1 MPAAPKAAK
10 DIFQLCRGFERAF
23 STTIDSV
30 DYSALIRGT
39 FTGDNGLKGTV
50 NRLPIERQFKL
61 DNVKAVCR
69 QADGFQKSLVSP
81 EFGLKR
87 LVSEAVE
94 TVADP
99 VTSAVYKIHLV
110 LIDAARE
117 AARKASAF
125 ADVKAVN
132 ETRTPLQLPGFEKQ
146 VVFAAQQ
153 ALEAW
158 REEALTVAKTLV
170 TMEQSYVTAAFF
182 RHRTRERWNQIK
194 IQQMEQE
201 LVEGGGNQV
210 GSEDDSGDEESNV
223 RRSLDSSPPINR
235 NELATYSTTSSV
247 GGPLAGGLT
256 IPQQAQNPDDP
267 GDLKTGYLEKRVGEH
282 SGRQSVPG
290 ESFKWQKRYFVL
302 TEPKGMLYYFKS
314 ADDPPNYRGVI
325 NLKECRVED
334 VDVDGIA
341 RSTSSKAGD
350 QSAVSLLIKIGHKD
364 PTRPIVKNH
373 HSVVLRAE
381 SAAEKYSWLSR
392 LKNASSTGGARTPP
406 TKMDSSQKMAQSQ
419 RDQQTADYK
428 PEQRKS
434 PDPNSQRYSQPKT
447 PHPVQNSGFGGT
459 VLFHENS
466 NIGPEPLMNSSAVSA
481 QAQDEFLRQ
490 LAEDTAAYV
499 RTVCNTLVLTV
510 PKAIVH
516 CQVKRAQNHLLEAL
530 YAHISSLK
538 QFETDT
544 MLEENP
550 EAVQRRAA
558 TKKAS
563 LPVLQLG
570 APGLMACFA
579 QALGDLEDAVAE
591 VKSLMERAGENDKEV
606 NFPIGHPQEIKPMA
620 EMYLADKRAQ
630 QLPQEPNQA
639 FCYDMLNKVS
649 RSFAIVIQQL
659 PQELRTPI
667 CVFYLVLRALDTVED
682 DMALTVPFK
691 VPVLK
696 SFHEKISDKS
706 FTVQCGSGHYKRLM
720 EQYPR
725 VTEVFLT
732 LKPEYQK
739 VIAEITNRMGAGMAK
754 FIEKEVETCKEFDEY
769 CHYVAGLVGV
779 GLSKMMASSGLEAP
793 HFNDKEELSN
803 HMGLFLQKTNIIRDY
818 LEDILEEPA
827 PRMFWPREI
836 WGRYAEQL
844 ADFQHQRH
852 SKAAVQCLNHM
863 ITDAL
868 RHAPYCLQYLEQVR
882 NHQNFRFCAIPQIM
896 AIGTLSLCYNNPK
909 VFAGVVKMRRGQVA
923 FYMSTTHN
931 MADVYRAFLRFSHIL
946 QERQDADLA
955 SGVQAIPK
963 GADPN
968 AAQTKAAVQ
977 KIQAACD
984 QGLAQLAER
993 QELGPLPLMHNSLQV
1008 SFLVLVLATAWRW
1021 LYSPSSYLLQYTQY
1035 GSGTAAALLLMMVLI
1050 GAPQLRTKTS

>member
-1 MPAAPKAAK
+1 MAAK
-10 DIFQLCRGFERAF
+10 IL
-23 STTIDSV
+23 
-30 DYSALIRGT
+30 
-39 FTGDNGLKGTV
+39 
-50 NRLPIERQFKL
+50 
-61 DNVKAVCR
+61 
-69 QADGFQKSLVSP
+69 
-81 EFGLKR
+81 
-87 LVSEAVE
+87 
-94 TVADP
+94 
-99 VTSAVYKIHLV
+99 
-110 LIDAARE
+110 
-117 AARKASAF
+117 
-125 ADVKAVN
+125 
-132 ETRTPLQLPGFEKQ
+132 
-146 VVFAAQQ
+146 
-153 ALEAW
+153 
-158 REEALTVAKTLV
+158 
-170 TMEQSYVTAAFF
+170 
-182 RHRTRERWNQIK
+182 
-194 IQQMEQE
+194 
-201 LVEGGGNQV
+201 
-210 GSEDDSGDEESNV
+210 
-223 RRSLDSSPPINR
+223 
-235 NELATYSTTSSV
+235 
-247 GGPLAGGLT
+247 
-256 IPQQAQNPDDP
+256 
-267 GDLKTGYLEKRVGEH
+267 
-282 SGRQSVPG
+282 
-290 ESFKWQKRYFVL
+290 
-302 TEPKGMLYYFKS
+302 GML
-314 ADDPPNYRGVI
+314 
-325 NLKECRVED
+325 
-334 VDVDGIA
+334 
-341 RSTSSKAGD
+341 
-350 QSAVSLLIKIGHKD
+350 Q
-364 PTRPIVKNH
+364 
-373 HSVVLRAE
+373 
-381 SAAEKYSWLSR
+381 
-392 LKNASSTGGARTPP
+392 
-406 TKMDSSQKMAQSQ
+406 
-419 RDQQTADYK
+419 
-428 PEQRKS
+428 
-434 PDPNSQRYSQPKT
+434 
-447 PHPVQNSGFGGT
+447 
-459 VLFHENS
+459 
-466 NIGPEPLMNSSAVSA
+466 
-481 QAQDEFLRQ
+481 
-490 LAEDTAAYV
+490 
-499 RTVCNTLVLTV
+499 
-510 PKAIVH
+510 
-516 CQVKRAQNHLLEAL
+516 
-530 YAHISSLK
+530 
-538 QFETDT
+538 
-544 MLEENP
+544 
-550 EAVQRRAA
+550 
-558 TKKAS
+558 
-563 LPVLQLG
+563 
-570 APGLMACFA
+570 
-579 QALGDLEDAVAE
+579 
-591 VKSLMERAGENDKEV
+591 
-606 NFPIGHPQEIKPMA
+606 HPQEIKPMA

-659 PQELRTPI
+659 PQELRIPI

-946 QERQDADLA
+946 QER
-955 SGVQAIPK
+955 VQAIPK